1 MKRRY
6 NDDPHYRPKYSIE
19 DFSHSI
25 QSDLKDFICFLCKGV
40 AIDPVIDNNGD
51 LFCRECLASSHQ
63 HYPICFCFGYA
74 LSLRCSRHCKLS
86 CR

>member
-51 LFCRECLASSHQ
+51 LFCRECLSYYQ
-63 HYPICFCFGYA
+63 TTRY
-74 LSLRCSRHCKLS
+74 
-86 CR
+86 